1 MNIKHL
7 IDKNR
12 EYIINMRRYFHAH
25 PELSFEEFETTK
37 KIAEELDKMNIPY
50 EINERLG
57 TGLVGVVQ
65 GGKPGKTV
73 ALRADIDAL
82 NVTECTNLDFKSQNE
97 GKMHACGHDAH
108 IATLLGAAKILAGV
122 KNELPGKVY
131 LIFQPGEEIALG
143 AKAMI
148 EFGNWYEETDNIFG
162 AHIWSPLEAGKISV
176 EAGERMAA
184 GDQFKITVKGVSG
197 HGSAPHETIDAVVVA
212 SAIVMNLQTLVSR
225 SYSPLDSVTVSVATI
240 HSGNRFNIIAGEAVM
255 EGTNRYF
262 SREIEKRIKEDMIRI
277 CENTAAAY
285 GASVTVEYT
294 HVMKPTINDEAS
306 SLIAE
311 EAATKISGAEAL
323 VKVEKVTGSEDFSF
337 YLENKPGCFAFIG
350 GKNPEVSAVYPHHS
364 EFFNI
369 DDEVLPEASG
379 IYAQYA
385 IDYLIKNSQ

>member
-1 MNIKHL
+1 MDIKHL
-7 IDKNR
+7 VEKNR
-12 EYIINMRRYFHAH
+12 NYVMEMRRYFHAH

-50 EINERLG
+50 EINEKLG

-82 NVTECTNLDFKSQNE
+82 NVTECTNLDFKSQND

-108 IATLLGAAKILAGV
+108 IATLLGAAKILAEV
-122 KNELPGKVY
+122 KDELPGKVY
-131 LIFQPGEEIALG
+131 LVFQPAEEVGLG

-162 AHIWSPLEAGKISV
+162 AHVWSPLEAGKISV
-176 EAGERMAA
+176 EAGDRMAA
-184 GDQFKITVKGVSG
+184 ADRFEIKVKGVSG

-212 SAIVMNLQTLVSR
+212 SAIVMNLQSLVSR
-225 SYSPLDSVTVSVATI
+225 TYSPLDAVAVTVGSI

-262 SREIEKRIKEDMIRI
+262 SREVGKRIKEDMIRV

-285 GASVTVEYT
+285 GATATVDYT
-294 HVMKPTINDEAS
+294 YILGPTINDEES
-306 SLIAE
+306 SAIAE
-311 EAATKISGAEAL
+311 EAVVKVAGPEAL
-323 VKVEKVTGSEDFSF
+323 VKVEKVTGGEDFSF

-350 GKNPEVSAVYPHHS
+350 GRNPDVDAVHPHHS

-369 DDEVLPEASG
+369 DDKVLAEGSG
-379 IYAQYA
+379 VYAQYA
-385 IDYLIKNSQ
+385 IDYLTKNA